1 MILNDK
7 SKDDIWRKGCKR
19 RGRSGSTAVQ
29 EALGRNLL
37 RRYGEISLPKHV
49 SAQTIFGVVIELIW
63 FA

>member
-1 MILNDK
+1 MTFSAK
-7 SKDDIWRKGCKR
+7 VARG
-19 RGRSGSTAVQ
+19 GRSGSTAAQ

-49 SAQTIFGVVIELIW
+49 GTQTIFGVVIELIW